1 MFTLKS
7 IAPQAVPSALE
18 KAERYR
24 LLNEPELAESICRD
38 ILALEPDHQVALI
51 MLLLALTDQ
60 FRGGHA
66 ELFAQA
72 EAVLPRLRGEYEPL
86 YYTGILWERRALARL
101 SQGGRWTRERY
112 DCLPESAQGDG
123 LLREG
128 GGGPAPSQRRCHPAL
143 EYLCP
148 GMPAPSPGA
157 GSGRSLPAGFGR
169 FLRPV
174 ECGNLAPLC
183 WSSLLP

>member
-7 IAPQAVPSALE
+7 IAAQAVPGALE

-38 ILALEPDHQVALI
+38 ILALEPDHQEALI

-72 EAVLPRLRGEYEPL
+72 EAVLPRLRGEYERL

-101 SQGGRWTRERY
+101 SQGGPGSGTTVYQGLRKAMDYYEKAEAIRPPANDDAILRWNTCVRICQRHR
-112 DCLPESAQGDG
+112 LGPEAEDHS
-123 LLREG
+123 
-128 GGGPAPSQRRCHPAL
+128 PPAL
-143 EYLCP
+143 
-148 GMPAPSPGA
+148 AD
-157 GSGRSLPAGFGR
+157 F
-169 FLRPV
+169 
-174 ECGNLAPLC
+174 
-183 WSSLLP
+183 